1 MEPRMPRQTAVR
13 ALLIGA
19 VAVLL
24 VFAVAIHLWVS
35 AQFGMWLVVIVVG
48 LLVLHIPAAMLIRR
62 SIRRRRSAATARSGS

>member
-1 MEPRMPRQTAVR
+1 MSEKKKSRR
-13 ALLIGA
+13 LLQIA

-35 AQFGMWLVVIVVG
+35 AQFGMWLVIIVVG
-48 LLVLHIPAAMLIRR
+48 LLILHIPAAMLIRR